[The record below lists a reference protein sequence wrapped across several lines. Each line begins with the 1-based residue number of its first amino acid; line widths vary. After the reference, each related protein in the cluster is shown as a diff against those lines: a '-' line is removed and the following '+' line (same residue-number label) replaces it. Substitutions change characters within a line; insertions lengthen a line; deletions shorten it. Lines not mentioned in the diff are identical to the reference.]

1 MDSDDIVRGGQLMQQ
16 IIFAMFAAGLFLAV
30 RDMAKL
36 FWGNRECVWVRE
48 MPQDRLLGMKAEAF
62 RTLSE
67 DFSVQEEEADVSLR
81 ESVWDTFQRRTCQNC
96 HYRVNCEKVGRI
108 GRKKYAYGLIGLME
122 DNKWEQYEKGLGEW
136 LSWCS
141 KGRETAQILAY
152 CVQEYYADQFRKKQL
167 RDIQMA
173 TAMQLGEISH
183 MLKQS
188 ARETRKYQPLPGGM
202 MRKLKNAAYRRGI
215 VTGAAWSMEKDNKRL
230 SFFLTARARNQKTKT
245 LQDMQDILENLTG
258 RHLMPDRNQKMFISE
273 EYELYCFTE
282 TVRYELLC
290 GVSRKPG
297 LKETVCGDN
306 YSIFANDGSVAL
318 CLSDGMG
325 SGVRADK
332 TSERVLNLLEEFMA
346 CGFSKE
352 TAFQMIHTTL
362 LLQENREIYATL
374 DICQVNLYTG
384 VCEFMKA
391 GACAS
396 YILRHNRVES
406 IAFPTM
412 APGLRTE
419 SGYEKTRIRLRPGDY
434 IIMVTDGVQDV
445 FIRAGQENEW
455 QKILLNLTQRAP
467 KRMSEEILAA
477 IPGQDGDDKTDDMTV
492 LVAGFWDKQ
501 E

>member
-1 MDSDDIVRGGQLMQQ
+1 MQQ

-30 RDMAKL
+30 RDMAKIIL
-36 FWGNRECVWVRE
+36 GGKERAWIGE
-48 MPQDRLLGMKAEAF
+48 MPQDRLLWMKAEAF

-67 DFSVQEEEADVSLR
+67 DFRLEENEKKEQEQTMQENVWETFRLR
-81 ESVWDTFQRRTCQNC
+81 ACQSC

-108 GRKKYAYGLIGLME
+108 GRKKYAYGMIRLMNE
-122 DNKWEQYEKGLGEW
+122 NKWEQYEGRLGEW

-141 KGRETAQILAY
+141 RGRETAQILAY
-152 CVQEYYADQFRKKQL
+152 CMQEYYADRFRQKQL
-167 RDIQMA
+167 RDIQTA

-188 ARETRKYQPLPGGM
+188 AREARKYQPLGNGM
-202 MRKLKNAAYRRGI
+202 MKRLKSAAYRHGI
-215 VTGAAWSMEKDNKRL
+215 VVGEAWSLEKDNKRL
-230 SFFLTARARNQKTKT
+230 CFFLTMKTRSHKTKT
-245 LQDMQDILENLTG
+245 LQEIREVLENLTG
-258 RHLMPDRNQKMFISE
+258 RHLTADKSQKMFVGE
-273 EYELYCFTE
+273 EYELYSFTE

-290 GVSRKPG
+290 GVSRRSG
-297 LKETVCGDN
+297 GSEAVCGDN
-306 YSIFANDGSVAL
+306 YSIFAGEGCVQL

-325 SGVRADK
+325 FGVDADK
-332 TSERVLNLLEEFMA
+332 VSERVLNLLEEFMA

-391 GACAS
+391 GACES
-396 YILRHNRVES
+396 YVLRHNRVEC
-406 IAFPTM
+406 IALPAM
-412 APGLRTE
+412 APGLQTE
-419 SGYEKTRIRLRPGDY
+419 SGYEKMRMRLQPGDF
-434 IIMVTDGVQDV
+434 IVMVTDGIPDA
-445 FIRAGQENEW
+445 FSRTGQEKQW
-455 QKILLNLTQRAP
+455 QELLLGLTRKSP

-477 IPGQDGDDKTDDMTV
+477 VPAQENSADDMTV

>member
-1 MDSDDIVRGGQLMQQ
+1 MQQ

-30 RDMAKL
+30 RDMAKVFL
-36 FWGNRECVWVRE
+36 GSKERAWIGE
-48 MPQDRLLGMKAEAF
+48 MPQDRLLWMKAEAF

-67 DFSVQEEEADVSLR
+67 DFRLEESEEKEQTMQ
-81 ESVWDTFQRRTCQNC
+81 ESVWETFRLRACQNC
-96 HYRVNCEKVGRI
+96 RYRINCEKVGRI
-108 GRKKYAYGLIGLME
+108 GRKKYAYGLIRLMNE
-122 DNKWEQYEKGLGEW
+122 NKWEQYEESLGEW

-141 KGRETAQILAY
+141 RGRDTAQILAY
-152 CVQEYYADQFRKKQL
+152 CMQEYYADRFRQKQL
-167 RDIQMA
+167 KDIQTA

-188 ARETRKYQPLPGGM
+188 AREARKYQPLGNGM
-202 MRKLKNAAYRRGI
+202 MKKLKGAAYRRGI
-215 VTGAAWSMEKDNKRL
+215 VVGEAWSLEKDNKRL
-230 SFFLTARARNQKTKT
+230 SFFATLKTRNHKTKT
-245 LQDMQDILENLTG
+245 LQEIQEVLENLSG
-258 RHLMPDRNQKMFISE
+258 RHLTADKSQKMFIGE
-273 EYELYCFTE
+273 EYELYSFTE

-290 GVSRKPG
+290 GVSRRSRG
-297 LKETVCGDN
+297 SESVCGDN
-306 YSIFANDGSVAL
+306 YSIFAGEGCVQL

-325 SGVRADK
+325 FGVDADK

-396 YILRHNRVES
+396 YILRHNRVEC
-406 IAFPTM
+406 IALPAM
-412 APGLRTE
+412 APGLQTE
-419 SGYEKTRIRLRPGDY
+419 SGYEKMRMRLRPGDY
-434 IIMVTDGVQDV
+434 IIMVTDGVPDA
-445 FIRAGQENEW
+445 FARAGQDEQW
-455 QKILLNLTQRAP
+455 QKLLLGLAQKAP

-477 IPGQDGDDKTDDMTV
+477 VPADNGEDSADDMTV